1 VVMAAVS
8 PISNW
13 VKLTPGVPTRLHFTN
28 HAIVKVP
35 ITDPLTKFT
44 KTVESLQMLVDRE
57 GGSPVSKT
65 FSVLSERLAGEL
77 GPYLPDKRYAKFEFV
92 IVKDGPGPTPPRIAQ
107 AIPL

>member
-1 VVMAAVS
+1 MAAVS

-13 VKLTPGVPTRLHFTN
+13 VKLTPGVPTRLHFTD
-28 HAIVKVP
+28 HAIKPVP
-35 ITDPLTKFT
+35 ITDPITKYT
-44 KTVESLQMLVDRE
+44 KTVESLQMQVDKQD
-57 GGSPVSKT
+57 GSPVSKT

-77 GPYLPDKRYAKFEFV
+77 GPYLPDKRYTRFEFV